1 MKALESR
8 TQDLLTEIKNLKHV
22 VEVLETENARL
33 RQHLILM
40 YKQDRNEVGSG
51 VSPNKITVTPRQLV
65 TSERRLPTTST
76 QPLPICRLN
85 VTTVPTIGITH

>member
-51 VSPNKITVTPRQLV
+51 VSPNKITGQQNLTNLYDQGFH
-65 TSERRLPTTST
+65 
-76 QPLPICRLN
+76 ICN
-85 VTTVPTIGITH
+85 I